1 MGAVGDAAAVAGV
14 VEDAAAA
21 VGDAAVGA
29 VAGDGPAW
37 RLSAQASDQPGRPPR
52 WPPG

>member
-21 VGDAAVGA
+21 VGDAVGA
-29 VAGDGPAW
+29 VAGDVPAW
-37 RLSAQASDQPGRPPR
+37 RLSAQASDQPDRPPR

>member
-21 VGDAAVGA
+21 VGDAVGA